1 MFVRTPRLLLRPGFI
16 EDAPALAAAIG
27 DEAIARNLARL
38 PWPYGVDDARTWL
51 SQPADPLLPSMLM
64 IQRTEGTPRIV
75 GGIGI
80 HRIDDAAGAAA
91 GLEIGYW
98 VARPF
103 WGLGFATE
111 AGRAMLGLARA
122 HGLPRLASGHFIDNP
137 KSGAVLRKLGFRP
150 TGRIVPR
157 YSLARGC
164 DVACAL
170 FEEGEDAGTG
180 DMPPRLADDLHIRDR
195 IRLLA
200 A

>member
-1 MFVRTPRLLLRPGFI
+1 MFVRTSRLLLRPGFI
-16 EDAPALAAAIG
+16 EDAPALAPAIG
-27 DEAIARNLARL
+27 DQAVARNLARL
-38 PWPYGVDDARTWL
+38 PMPYGIADAEAFLNRAFDPRE
-51 SQPADPLLPSMLM
+51 PALL
-64 IQRTEGTPRIV
+64 ITQRTAASPRIV

-80 HRIDDAAGAAA
+80 HRVDHPDGER
-91 GLEIGYW
+91 LELGYW
-98 VARPF
+98 VARPY

-111 AGRAMLGLARA
+111 AGRAMLAVARA
-122 HGLPRLASGHFIDNP
+122 LALPRLASGHFIDNP

-157 YSLARGC
+157 YSLARGE

-170 FEEGEDAGTG
+170 FEEGEADAG
-180 DMPPRLADDLHIRDR
+180 DMPPRLADDVHIRDR